1 MTYRSICVRPDH
13 PGRQS
18 CPEKR
23 VDKFRTQNIVAY
35 VDKLNCPL
43 EQKLKLMD
51 AVAESIRQSA
61 KEAKSAEQQEA
72 QEVPAKK
79 KKRCQ
84 LER

>member
-1 MTYRSICVRPDH
+1 MYGPTT
-13 PGRQS
+13 
-18 CPEKR
+18 PEGKAALQKR

-61 KEAKSAEQQEA
+61 KEAKRAEQQEA

-79 KKRCQ
+79 KKSCQ